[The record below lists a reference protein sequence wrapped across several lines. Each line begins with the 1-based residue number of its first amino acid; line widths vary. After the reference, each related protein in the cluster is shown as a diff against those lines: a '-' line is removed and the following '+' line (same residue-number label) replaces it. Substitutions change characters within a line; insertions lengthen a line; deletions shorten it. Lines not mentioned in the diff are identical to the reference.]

1 MYSSRLSVLK
11 GLEAVVFVFFSVVND
26 NEVTSKRLSLFAG
39 FGGPIN

>member
-11 GLEAVVFVFFSVVND
+11 GLRLSVLFSVVND

-39 FGGPIN
+39 FLPSGPIN